1 MQINSLNSKAKENTY
16 FVAGELELE
25 SFGSKVHLK
34 QVLFKVLL
42 LYFLQI
48 RKSSQV
54 NCKLISIIK
63 VSTRNGIFSSPYRAF
78 SKVDSSIISSSPT
91 SS

>member
-1 MQINSLNSKAKENTY
+1 MY

-25 SFGSKVHLK
+25 SFGGSKVHLK

-63 VSTRNGIFSSPYRAF
+63 VSTRNGIFSSPYRASF
-78 SKVDSSIISSSPT
+78 KVDSSIISSSPT
-91 SS
+91 SSSSSASPFKL